1 MGTEFLFQAQ
11 QKYELTKILKNR
23 AVFLDRDGT
32 IIEEREFIKSPKGV
46 SFIPGVFKALKTLR
60 ESGFKLV
67 VVSNQSGVARG
78 ILTKEMVK
86 NVNRFVQ
93 EKFAKNKIILDEF
106 YYCPHHPR
114 IGNSSYTK
122 ICNCRKPKSGMVAR
136 AKKKFNLDLKKSF
149 VIGDRISDVLLGK
162 NIKAKSILVLT
173 GYGKNE
179 LVNLKKSKLNKP
191 DFIARDIREAT
202 KWVVK
207 KSSFLSR

>member
-1 MGTEFLFQAQ
+1 M
-11 QKYELTKILKNR
+11 LKNK

-32 IIEEREFIKSPKGV
+32 IIEEKEFIKSPKGV
-46 SFIPGVFKALKTLR
+46 SFIPGVFKSLKTLK
-60 ESGFKLV
+60 ELGFKLV

-86 NVNRFVQ
+86 NVNKFVKA
-93 EKFAKNKIILDEF
+93 KFTLNKIILDEF

-136 AKKKFNLDLKKSF
+136 AQKKFNLDLKKSF

-173 GYGKNE
+173 GYGKHE
-179 LVNLKKSKLNKP
+179 LQNLKKAKLNQP

-202 KWVVK
+202 NWIIK
-207 KSSFLSR
+207 KTSFQSR